1 MKQKMKTEKVFS
13 AFVVLSTAKYEKLSD
28 EEKIKVWKIARA
40 LKPVAAKFEEDS
52 KDAAEK
58 LVPYKEFPEDLQR
71 AEDYRIKIKKPDLD
85 PATLPMGAAE
95 YSEFLQ
101 KQAKYQKTVNDA
113 MKEFAQAE
121 VDVNFEPIT
130 EETFQKL
137 MNSNDWNFGQ
147 VTNVGDVIVK

>member
-1 MKQKMKTEKVFS
+1 MKTEKVFS